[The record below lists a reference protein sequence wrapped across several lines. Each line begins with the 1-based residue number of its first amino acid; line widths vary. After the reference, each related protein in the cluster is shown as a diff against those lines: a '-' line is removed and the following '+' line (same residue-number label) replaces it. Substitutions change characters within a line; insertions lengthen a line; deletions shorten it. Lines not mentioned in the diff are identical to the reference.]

1 MTAPRPRFPNE
12 VIRAS
17 AGTGKTYQLT
27 SRFLALAAASEPVDT
42 ILATTF
48 TRKAA
53 GEILDRVL
61 VRLAEAATE
70 PEKLP
75 RLAEDIADPAFD
87 RPRCLDLLG
96 HLLHHLHRLRAGTL
110 DSFFLQIARSFTLEL
125 GLPPGWQIADELDD
139 ERLRAEAIRD
149 VLQDTATSD
158 AVSLMHL
165 LSKGDASRSVSEQI
179 REIVGQLHGLYLEA
193 PAGAWESLPRSKE
206 VPAGE
211 LRAAIESLAAA
222 ELPADKRFA
231 NARDQ
236 ALELARSEDWQG
248 FLGKGFAAAIVKQS
262 DRFYGKPIPTAVLE
276 ACQTLICQA
285 QAVLIGQIAN
295 QTLATRRLLEHFDR
309 AYRQLKLARR
319 ALRFEDVTRSLG
331 EAWVGQR
338 LDEVVYRLDAQVS
351 HLLLDEFQDTS
362 PLQWR
367 VIRPLARRAAGTV
380 ARHSLFCVGDVKQ
393 AIYGWRGGVAEIF
406 DTLQE
411 ELPGLTTRSLNKSWR
426 CGPVVIETVNRVFE
440 NLAANP
446 VLAKYSAAAGR
457 WAARFQRHS
466 TAKEQ
471 LPGHCRLIAAPAAG
485 EDEDQ
490 TVATWRFAADEVA
503 RLHQEAAGFTIGV
516 LVRRN
521 AAVARMIFE
530 LRHRGVEASEEGGNP
545 LIDSPAVQAVL
556 SLLSLADH
564 PGDLAA
570 RFHVARSPLGPQVGL
585 ADYADDAAAWR
596 LAAEVRR
603 RLIEEGYGR
612 TIYGWV
618 RGLAGDC
625 DARNLGR
632 LVQLVELAQGYE
644 PRATLRADDFVEL
657 VTSRRVEDPRA
668 AEVRVMTAHQAKGLE
683 FDVVVLAELE
693 TRLVGQAP
701 QVVVGRPGPAKDPQ
715 RVLRY
720 VPKGLQSLL
729 PESFQRMFE
738 EYECRVVEESL
749 SVLYVCLTRAVHA
762 LHMIVAPSSESET
775 APRAT
780 AAGVLRA
787 ALTGGERI
795 EPLRV
800 AYEAGD
806 PGWHD
811 RAEPRRPP
819 LPVEEKPQEPVAVR
833 LADAPARPSRGLE
846 RRGPSEL
853 EGGGRIDLAAWLRPK
868 AAAAFDRGSLM
879 HAWFELV
886 EWLDEGPPGDALLRE
901 QAARVAGAGLDVDAL
916 LGEFRRALDR
926 PAICALLTRATYQ
939 RRPSGPGP
947 EAIMHAGPAVAQPRW
962 HVWRER
968 PFALRDAEGVLAGRI
983 DRLVVLCDGDRPVA
997 AEVLDFK
1004 TDALRDGDR
1013 EALDAR
1019 VEFYRPQL
1027 AAYRRA
1033 AARLVGLDPSQV
1045 LARLVF
1051 TEPGVVRAIS

>member
-1 MTAPRPRFPNE
+1 MSTPQPRFPNE

-27 SRFLALAAASEPVDT
+27 NRFLALAAAGEPVDA

-61 VRLAEAATE
+61 VRLAEAAAE
-70 PEKLP
+70 PDELR
-75 RLAEDIADPAFD
+75 RLAEDIADPAFH

-110 DSFFLQIARSFTLEL
+110 DSFFLQIARSFSLEL

-139 ERLRAEAIRD
+139 ERLRAEAIRA

-179 REIVGQLHGLYLEA
+179 RDLVGDLYNVYLEA
-193 PAGAWESLPRSKE
+193 PAGAWESLGRHKE
-206 VPAGE
+206 LPPEQLQG
-211 LRAAIESLAAA
+211 AIEALAAA
-222 ELPADKRFA
+222 ELPADKHFA

-236 ALELARSEDWQG
+236 ALELVRSGDWQG
-248 FLGKGFAAAIVKQS
+248 FLGKGFAAAILKPS
-262 DRFYGKPIPTAVLE
+262 DRFYGKPIPPAVLE
-276 ACQTLICQA
+276 ACKTLIGQA
-285 QAVLIGQIAN
+285 RAVLIGQIAN

-309 AYRQLKLARR
+309 AYRRLKLSRR
-319 ALRFEDVTRSLG
+319 LLRFEDVTRSLG
-331 EAWVGQR
+331 EAWVGER

-362 PLQWR
+362 LLQWR
-367 VIRPLARRAAGTV
+367 VLRPLARRAAGRR

-426 CGPVVIETVNRVFE
+426 CGPVVIDTVNRVFE
-440 NLAANP
+440 NLAANQ
-446 VLAKYSAAAGR
+446 VLQKYSAAAGR
-457 WAARFQRHS
+457 WAARFQRHT

-471 LPGHCRLIAAPAAG
+471 LPGHCRLIAAPEAS
-485 EDEDQ
+485 EDEDRN
-490 TVATWRFAADEVA
+490 VATWRFAADEVA
-503 RLHQEAAGFTIGV
+503 RLHREAAGFTIGV

-521 AAVARMIFE
+521 AAVARMIYE
-530 LRHRGVEASEEGGNP
+530 LRRRGVQASEEGGNP
-545 LIDSPAVQAVL
+545 LVDSPAVQAIL
-556 SLLSLADH
+556 SLVSLADH

-570 RFHVARSPLGPQVGL
+570 RFHVARSPLGPKIGL
-585 ADYADDAAAWR
+585 AGCADGAAAWR
-596 LAAEVRR
+596 LAEGVRR
-603 RLIEEGYGR
+603 RLVDEGYGR
-612 TIYGWV
+612 TIYDWV
-618 RGLAGDC
+618 RQLAGDC
-625 DARNLGR
+625 DARDLGR
-632 LVQLVELAQGYE
+632 LVQLVELARGYE
-644 PRATLRADDFVEL
+644 PRATLRADDFVDL
-657 VTSRRVEDPRA
+657 VSTKRVEDPRA

-693 TRLVGQAP
+693 TPLAGQPP
-701 QVVVGRPGPAKDPQ
+701 QVVVGRPGPARDVE

-720 VPKGLQSLL
+720 VPKALQPLL
-729 PESFQRMFE
+729 PEGFQRMFQ

-762 LHMIVAPSSESET
+762 LHMIVAPSAESET
-775 APRAT
+775 GPHAT

-787 ALTGGERI
+787 ALTDGGRI
-795 EPLRV
+795 EPGSV
-800 AYEAGD
+800 AYESGD
-806 PGWHD
+806 PRWHA
-811 RAEPRRPP
+811 RAAPRRPP
-819 LPVEEKPQEPVAVR
+819 QPAEEKPQEPIVVR
-833 LADAPARPSRGLE
+833 LAEAPERPSRGLE

-853 EGGGRIDLAAWLRPK
+853 EGGRRIDLAEWLRPR

-879 HAWFELV
+879 HAWLELV
-886 EWLDEGPPGDALLRE
+886 EWLDDGEPGDALLRE
-901 QAARVAGAGLDVDAL
+901 KAATMTTGDLNVEALAVD
-916 LGEFRRALDR
+916 FRRALDR
-926 PAICALLTRATYQ
+926 PAIRALLTRATYQ
-939 RRPSGPGP
+939 KKPSGRGP
-947 EAIMHAGPAVAQPRW
+947 EAILHAGPTMSQPRW
-962 HVWRER
+962 EVWRER
-968 PFALRDAEGVLAGRI
+968 PFALRDAEAILAGRI
-983 DRLVVLCDGDRPVA
+983 DRLVVLFDGEQPVA
-997 AEVLDFK
+997 ADVLDFK
-1004 TDALRDGDR
+1004 TDAVGARDR

-1027 AAYRRA
+1027 EAYRRA
-1033 AARLVGLDPSQV
+1033 AARLVGLDPSKT

-1051 TEPGVVRAIS
+1051 TEPGVVRVVS